1 MAWRRRLDPDLLL
14 IGALLAAA
22 ILLIALGWH
31 LTFFQDTW
39 AVLLE
44 RQPFDVDS
52 FLIPH
57 NEHLIVFQIAV
68 EKLLVEVFGMTSAR
82 PEMLFMTAT
91 LVAAAALLY
100 VYVKRRVGAWL
111 GLFAAVLLLF
121 FGAGWQ
127 ILLWPFEME
136 FSAPLAAGLGMLL
149 VFEREDRRG
158 DVLACLLLLLAIGF
172 GSLGL
177 SFWLAAL
184 VAIGLA
190 HRERGWGRVWIVAIP
205 AVLYLGWYAGWG
217 HKAEHHLTLVNVL
230 GSPAYTLEGFASSL
244 GALAGLSNAP
254 LTGAAGE
261 PGWGQPLLIAAIGL
275 VIWGLW
281 RRPGV
286 PRTFWPIAV
295 AAFSYWLLAAFNFIP
310 GREATSIRY
319 VYAGAAFTLLVAAEL
334 FSAQGLRLGRR
345 AIWIG
350 AAITV
355 LAVMPNLV
363 HLKDGYEWLKE
374 QTVLTRADMGAM
386 EIASRT
392 MKPEFVLGP
401 EVAGTA
407 SLINVNGGDYPE
419 AVRKWGSPA
428 YTPSEIAAA
437 PEVGRHA
444 ADVVLSQALPLKTV
458 TVLEG
463 YEPSLVSGSKCTAI
477 PAGGEA
483 VPEVPVG
490 PGTTRVVIGLGGQ
503 AALSMRRF
511 AQTEYPVSISSG
523 PGGSVVELKVPKD
536 NAPEYPWHL
545 HIAAEQGT
553 WVCPG

>member
-44 RQPFDVDS
+44 RQPFDAHS
-52 FLIPH
+52 LLTPH

-68 EKLLVEVFGMTSAR
+68 QKLLVEVFGMTSAH

-91 LVAAAALLY
+91 LLAAGALLY

-111 GLFAAVLLLF
+111 ALFATVLLLF
-121 FGAGWQ
+121 LGAAWQ

-136 FSAPLAAGLGMLL
+136 FSAPLAAGLGTLL
-149 VFEREDRRG
+149 VLEREDRRG
-158 DVLACLLLLLAIGF
+158 DIFACLLLVVALGF

-190 HRERGWGRVWIVAIP
+190 HRERGWGRLWIVAIP

-230 GSPAYTLEGFASSL
+230 GSPRYVFEGFASSI
-244 GALAGLSNAP
+244 GALAGLSNQP
-254 LTGAAGE
+254 ITGAAGE
-261 PGWGQPLLIAAIGL
+261 PGWGQPLLVAAIG
-275 VIWGLW
+275 VAIWRLW
-281 RRPGV
+281 RRPGL

-295 AAFSYWLLAAFNFIP
+295 AALSYWLLAAFNFIP
-310 GREATSIRY
+310 GREAASVRY
-319 VYAGAAFTLLVAAEL
+319 VYAGAAFTLLVGVEL
-334 FSAQGLRLGRR
+334 LSAQGLRLGRR

-350 AAITV
+350 AVVTV
-355 LAVMPNLV
+355 LAVLPNLV
-363 HLKDGYEWLKE
+363 QLKNGYEWLKE

-386 EIASRT
+386 EIASRIL
-392 MKPEFVLGP
+392 KPEFVLDN
-401 EVAGTA
+401 EVSGTA
-407 SLINVNGGDYPE
+407 SLINVNGTDYPE
-419 AVRKWGSPA
+419 AVRKWGTPA
-428 YTPSEIAAA
+428 YTPAEIAAA
-437 PEVGRHA
+437 PEVGRHW

-463 YEPSLVSGSKCTAI
+463 YEPSLVGGSRCTAI
-477 PAGGEA
+477 PPGGLV
-483 VPEVPVG
+483 VPEVPIG
-490 PGTTRVVIGLGGQ
+490 PGTTRVVVGPGGE

-511 AQTEYPVSISSG
+511 AQAEYPVQLSGG
-523 PGGSVVELKVPKD
+523 PGGSVVELQVPKD
-536 NAPEYPWHL
+536 RAPEYPWQL
-545 HIAAEQGT
+545 HVGAEQET